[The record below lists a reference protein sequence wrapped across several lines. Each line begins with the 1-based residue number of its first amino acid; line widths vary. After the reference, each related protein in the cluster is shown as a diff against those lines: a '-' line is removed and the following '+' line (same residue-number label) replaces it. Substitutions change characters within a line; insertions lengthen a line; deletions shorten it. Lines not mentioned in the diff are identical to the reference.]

1 MKLKYMLAAG
11 MMAAMT
17 TGCNESSFLDLK
29 PQGAL
34 NEDLLNSKEGIEL
47 LITSAYSA
55 LQGPNRDMMWVP
67 MTNWTYGE
75 VRSDNAY
82 KGGSSITD
90 GGDINQMETFVIDA
104 TWGNAD
110 SKWYQLY
117 CCLQRANEAL
127 RILNTMSEAD
137 MPELT
142 VRKAEMKVIRA
153 HFYFELCRLFKQ
165 IPYLDETIDQET
177 YKNIPNNQFSREEI
191 LDKIAT
197 DLLEAAK
204 ILPPRQSEI
213 GRINQYIAYAYAAKV
228 RLYQAY
234 KQDERNQVVSIDKD
248 LLREVVELCNRLDGQ
263 YDLLEYFYMFP
274 DLSFHPDKVFV

>member
-1 MKLKYMLAAG
+1 
-11 MMAAMT
+11 
-17 TGCNESSFLDLK
+17 
-29 PQGAL
+29 
-34 NEDLLNSKEGIEL
+34 
-47 LITSAYSA
+47 
-55 LQGPNRDMMWVP
+55 
-67 MTNWTYGE
+67 
-75 VRSDNAY
+75 
-82 KGGSSITD
+82 
-90 GGDINQMETFVIDA
+90 
-104 TWGNAD
+104 
-110 SKWYQLY
+110 
-117 CCLQRANEAL
+117 
-127 RILNTMSEAD
+127 
-137 MPELT
+137 
-142 VRKAEMKVIRA
+142 MKVIRA

-263 YDLLEYFYMFP
+263 YDLLEDFQQL
-274 DLSFHPDKVFV
+274 DLYG